1 MHYFT
6 EAIVL
11 KSNPYGEADLIVTY
25 FTKNYGL
32 LNLFAKSPRKIKS
45 RFGSSLEPLTYSRI
59 SFIGREERL
68 QRIIQSDIIHS
79 FQKIRED
86 YRLFLK
92 AAEGLK
98 LINRIM
104 PKREPNSELFSIL
117 LKTLFSIEK
126 TQKPGN
132 YILFLKTKTLDIL
145 GYLPDFKHC
154 GVCKTQLNN
163 QCYYFKGFIVCETC
177 FGNMQTGNEQI
188 DSSSM
193 IALGVKKLMNEI
205 TKWKFDF
212 LERVKI
218 SSKLMEE
225 VEKFLSN
232 HLEIVLEK
240 DYGLKNIDSLP
251 LSDETMLK

>member
-1 MHYFT
+1 MHYST

-25 FTKNYGL
+25 FTKNYGV

-79 FQKIRED
+79 FHKIREN

-92 AAEGLK
+92 VAEGLK

-117 LKTLFSIEK
+117 LNTLFSIEK
-126 TQKPGN
+126 TQKTEN
-132 YILFLKTKTLDIL
+132 YILFLKTKSLHVL
-145 GYLPDFKHC
+145 GYLPDFKNC
-154 GVCKTQLNN
+154 GLCKSQLNSES
-163 QCYYFKGFIVCETC
+163 YYFRGFIVCEKCIRNIKTV
-177 FGNMQTGNEQI
+177 NEQI
-188 DSSSM
+188 DSNV
-193 IALGVKKLMNEI
+193 IITIGVKKLMNEM
-205 TKWKFDF
+205 TKWRFDF

-218 SSKLMEE
+218 SEKLMIE

-232 HLEIVLEK
+232 HIHTVLER
-240 DYGLKNIDSLP
+240 DEGLKSTDFMS
-251 LSDETMLK
+251 LSDKTMLK